1 LDNTIHEEVSLTF
14 ENINHVIDISGNK
27 SSYEY
32 NSDKTFYE
40 SFTWTET
47 PNYNRELEVIVT

>member
-1 LDNTIHEEVSLTF
+1 LDNTIHEEVSLIF

-32 NSDKTFYE
+32 NEDKTFYE
-40 SFTWTET
+40 SFTWAET
-47 PNYNRELEVIVT
+47 PTYNREL

>member
-1 LDNTIHEEVSLTF
+1 LDNTIHEEVSLIF
-14 ENINHVIDISGNK
+14 ENVNHTIDISGNK

-32 NSDKTFYE
+32 NEDKTFYE

-47 PNYNRELEVIVT
+47 PNYNREL